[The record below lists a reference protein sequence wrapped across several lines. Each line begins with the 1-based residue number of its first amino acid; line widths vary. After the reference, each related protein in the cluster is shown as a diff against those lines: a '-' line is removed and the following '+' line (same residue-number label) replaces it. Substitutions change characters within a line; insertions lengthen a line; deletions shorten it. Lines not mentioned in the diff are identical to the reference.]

1 MTGAAAG
8 GEFKNLRA
16 QLPEDM
22 QDPALELLT
31 HETLG
36 PLVAFWGSIY
46 EANETGIQRDRPIS
60 ITTYSSSAPNGLLQT
75 KEVTEHFAGKAG
87 LPPETTAALVALHG
101 VLGETFRRA
110 QHYIHVEAVDRLP
123 PGLRSAQTQKLLRL
137 DPRIHIVVAHRT
149 LRMSELS
156 SPLNTDAT
164 VIAADG
170 VTRVYSGNYMLH
182 HEDLDAV
189 PQLARGRE
197 YGGEQ
202 ARDRANLLVYWAQ
215 NALPPKPT
223 KNALARMA
231 IDYNR

>member
-1 MTGAAAG
+1 
-8 GEFKNLRA
+8 LRA
-16 QLPEDM
+16 QLPEDV
-22 QDPALELLT
+22 QDAALELLA

-46 EANETGIQRDRPIS
+46 ETGIQRGRPVS
-60 ITTYSSSAPNGLLQT
+60 MTTYSSAAPNGLLQT
-75 KEVTEHFAGKAG
+75 QQVTEHFAGKAG
-87 LPPETTAALVALHG
+87 LPPETAAALVALHG
-101 VLGETFRRA
+101 LLGGVFRRA

-123 PGLRSAQTQKLLRL
+123 PGLRPAQTQRLLQL

-156 SPLNTDAT
+156 KPLNTDAT
-164 VIAADG
+164 VIITDG
-170 VTRVYSGNYMLH
+170 VTRVYSGNHMLH
-182 HEDLDAV
+182 YGKDLDPV

-197 YGGEQ
+197 YGGKQ
-202 ARDRANLLVYWAQ
+202 AEDVAMLLGYWAQ
-215 NALPPKPT
+215 NALPPRPT